1 MRQSRKLET
10 HLESSSSGA
19 MSLTTPVKQIATP
32 IKLAAEP
39 NASTD
44 SPGTWRHPRLNEIT
58 RRRNATT
65 FSDKNVRQI
74 VFGGIGI
81 VTIWV
86 LQATAKTR
94 FLQHMYGPSESLNSH
109 MLTSARLPPI
119 VRNYLDWA
127 CILFHVVPI
136 MNIIFALMPLIRKED
151 DLSDIPL
158 SEEQRRLLGL
168 APLAGSP
175 KTDEKYATP
184 PRYSRTPSIAGSIGS
199 NRSYTSSPLSGKG
212 SPLIYGSGGASGS
225 PYSPLGTPLFKRGL
239 DMSTNGRRSSIGS
252 GSPFGASTSTNP
264 FPEPVSPTPAGG
276 KRTSVGLNNKWL
288 YERGRRSSGSAFL
301 H

>member
-1 MRQSRKLET
+1 MAT
-10 HLESSSSGA
+10 V
-19 MSLTTPVKQIATP
+19 TPVKLAT
-32 IKLAAEP
+32 EP
-39 NASTD
+39 KVSTD

-74 VFGGIGI
+74 VLGALGIA
-81 VTIWV
+81 TIWAV
-86 LQATAKTR
+86 RTVAKTK
-94 FLQHMYGPSESLNSH
+94 FFQNMYASRSSSYSNPQTADLP
-109 MLTSARLPPI
+109 TRLPPT
-119 VRNYLDWA
+119 VRTYLDWVCIVFHLVPFANIVLA
-127 CILFHVVPI
+127 CL
-136 MNIIFALMPLIRKED
+136 PLIRKED

-158 SEEQRRLLGL
+158 TEEQRKLLGL
-168 APLAGSP
+168 NPLPGAPTP
-175 KTDEKYATP
+175 DDKYTTP

-199 NRSYTSSPLSGKG
+199 NRSYNSSPLSGKG
-212 SPLIYGSGGASGS
+212 SPLVERGASSGSPYS
-225 PYSPLGTPLFKRGL
+225 PYSPLGTPLFKRGGGL
-239 DMSTNGRRSSIGS
+239 DASVNGRRSSIGG
-252 GSPFGASTSTNP
+252 GSPFGASTAASP